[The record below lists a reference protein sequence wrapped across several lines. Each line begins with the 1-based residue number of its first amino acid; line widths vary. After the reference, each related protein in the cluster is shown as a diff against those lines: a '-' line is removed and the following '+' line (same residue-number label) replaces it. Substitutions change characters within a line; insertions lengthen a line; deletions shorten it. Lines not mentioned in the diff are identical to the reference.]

1 MAHAYFVL
9 REAGEPDRVLLWDT
23 RTISIGRAPGNDLVV
38 ADDEISRK
46 HALLEKKD
54 DRFVVGDYRTG
65 NGTLLNGKRVQ
76 QSAEIKA
83 GDVIGVGKLELHF
96 AISPTHPATLG
107 LKVDYASHMKT
118 VGMIPKG
125 ADGDRT
131 MLSLTDEA
139 SSAEDEFVVEP
150 ERSSG
155 VNAFRAG
162 AREEADYQVR
172 DLDDSLDQMELELAS
187 DGIPLTDDFEP
198 LDEPA
203 PPPPKPSG
211 ETTRAR
217 QPQPPAR
224 PAPPPAAK
232 PAAPPVARPPAQ
244 PLARPST
251 QAAAR
256 PAPTTPT
263 GDTTRSRQ
271 AGAPPAEAA
280 PRAAASADPT
290 TRLRKLKGALDEGLI
305 TEAEY
310 QAKRA
315 RILDE
320 M

>member
-9 REAGEPDRVLLWDT
+9 REAGQPDRVLLWDT

-65 NGTLLNGKRVQ
+65 NGTLLNGKRVD
-76 QSAEIKA
+76 QSAEIRA

-96 AISPTHPATLG
+96 VVAPAHPATLG
-107 LKVDYASHMKT
+107 LKVDYASHLKT

-139 SSAEDEFVVEP
+139 ASAEDDFVVEP

-155 VNAFRAG
+155 VHAFRAG
-162 AREEADYQVR
+162 GKEESDYQVR

-187 DGIPLTDDFEP
+187 DGVPLTDSFEP
-198 LDEPA
+198 LDGPA
-203 PPPPKPSG
+203 PAPPKPSADV
-211 ETTRAR
+211 TRSR
-217 QPQPPAR
+217 PPQPAAR

-232 PAAPPVARPPAQ
+232 PAAPPMARPPAQ
-244 PLARPST
+244 PVARP
-251 QAAAR
+251 AAPPAAR
-256 PAPTTPT
+256 PGPATPS
-263 GDTTRSRQ
+263 GDTTRSR
-271 AGAPPAEAA
+271 PPAAGPA
-280 PRAAASADPT
+280 PAAAAADPT

-305 TEAEY
+305 TETEY